1 MWSILPLYL
10 AALTII
16 FMMKNIFLLLLFFLT
31 TTVFS
36 RPCVIHYTDG
46 TTENVEVSF
55 PLTVGFKKFKVKV
68 NGERK
73 EIDPKL
79 IEFLSVDLNDG
90 ADKAILMRGQAYN
103 FKDDELNKSEKA
115 STWLLVNGVTDSGY
129 VISNIG
135 LVYHIQKVRGVEKIV
150 VTYLKGNMHFG
161 VSKLGDDGYFK
172 FLWTKKRR
180 LKKQFAIVQP
190 HLFPDCP
197 NLPELIDNVD
207 IKRDEDFVYSIIEQY
222 EKCKNN

>member
-1 MWSILPLYL
+1 MPLYL
-10 AALTII
+10 AALTITFI
-16 FMMKNIFLLLLFFLT
+16 MKNLFLLLLFFFT

-46 TTENVEVSF
+46 TTENVEISF
-55 PLTVGFKKFKVKV
+55 PLTVGVKKFKVKI
-68 NGERK
+68 NGEKK

-79 IEFLSVDLNDG
+79 IEYLSIDLNDG
-90 ADKAILMRGQAYN
+90 ADKAIFMRGQGYYFN
-103 FKDDELNKSEKA
+103 EGELNKSEKA
-115 STWLLVNGVTDSGY
+115 SSWLLVNGVTDSGY
-129 VISNIG
+129 VVTNIG
-135 LVYHIQKVRGVEKIV
+135 WVYHIQKVRGVEKIV
-150 VTYLKGNMHFG
+150 VTYLKGNINFG

-180 LKKQFAIVQP
+180 LKKQFARVQP

-207 IKRDEDFVYSIIEQY
+207 TKRDEDFVYSIIEQY